1 MERHQVSDI
10 VFVSSVGM
18 FVYVVVDVFNIV
30 VVGVFVLLVVHYVLV
45 GGGGDGGVVGV
56 VLSSSSC
63 FHVYVIHNSN

>member
-18 FVYVVVDVFNIV
+18 LVYVVDIFNIV
-30 VVGVFVLLVVHYVLV
+30 VVGVFVLLVVHCVLV
-45 GGGGDGGVVGV
+45 VGGGDGGVVGV

>member
-18 FVYVVVDVFNIV
+18 LVYVVDIFNIV
-30 VVGVFVLLVVHYVLV
+30 VVGVFVLLVVHCVLV